1 MKHYLT
7 RPLRLISTKSESLF
21 LSFSLFSFFFQKKK
35 KKKKRRGGGGGG
47 RYPPAQSVSLFF
59 SPTKLSV
66 ATAETKTVLANRAS
80 RKGGKSLQT
89 ARKGTVHRRGKGDNP
104 RSYTSQR

>member
-1 MKHYLT
+1 MNYYLT
-7 RPLRLISTKSESLF
+7 RPHRLISTKSESLF
-21 LSFSLFSFFFQKKK
+21 LSFSLFSFFF
-35 KKKKRRGGGGGG
+35 KRRGGGGGG
-47 RYPPAQSVSLFF
+47 GGYPPAQFVSLFF

-66 ATAETKTVLANRAS
+66 ATAETTTVLANRAS

-89 ARKGTVHRRGKGDNP
+89 ARKGTVPRRGKGDNP